1 MPTTRHAMF
10 GVVLGAAVAAAAA
23 ASCEPGVPTE
33 QSRPPTALVATQ
45 SAAPDVPAPLNFVAH
60 LTGASEVPA
69 RETPAVGEVKF
80 QLSPD
85 GTQLEYRLISSNI
98 TNVFV
103 SHIHL
108 GAADVAGPVT
118 VFLFGPVAPGGGRSD
133 GVLAHGTITVA
144 DLKGPLAGHPF
155 SDLIA
160 AMKAG
165 GTYVNVHTNDGVD
178 GTNTG
183 PGDFPG
189 GEIRGQIRPLGPT
202 P

>member
-1 MPTTRHAMF
+1 MPTARHAMV
-10 GVVLGAAVAAAAA
+10 GIVLGAAAAA
-23 ASCEPGVPTE
+23 ASCEPGAPTE
-33 QSRPPTALVATQ
+33 QSRPTALVATQ

-69 RETPAVGEVKF
+69 LPAVTRAVGEVKF

-85 GTQLEYRLISSNI
+85 GTELEYRLISSNV

-118 VFLFGPVAPGGGRSD
+118 VFLFGPVAAGGGRSD
-133 GVLAHGTITVA
+133 GVLAHGTITVD
-144 DLKGPLAGHPF
+144 DLTGPLAGHPF

-160 AMKAG
+160 AMSAG
-165 GTYVNVHTNDGVD
+165 GSYVNVHTNDGVD
-178 GTNTG
+178 GINTG

-189 GEIRGQIRPLGPT
+189 GEIRGQIRLLGPT

>member
-33 QSRPPTALVATQ
+33 QSRPTALIATQ
-45 SAAPDVPAPLNFVAH
+45 SAAPNVPAPLNFVAH

-133 GVLAHGTITVA
+133 GVLARGTITA
-144 DLKGPLAGHPF
+144 ANLIGPLAGHPF

-160 AMKAG
+160 AMTAG

-189 GEIRGQIRPLGPT
+189 GEIRGQLRPIGPT

>member
-10 GVVLGAAVAAAAA
+10 GVVLGAAAAAAAA

-33 QSRPPTALVATQ
+33 QSRPTALVATQ
-45 SAAPDVPAPLNFVAH
+45 GARPDVPAPLNFVAH

-118 VFLFGPVAPGGGRSD
+118 VFLFGPVAAGGGRSD
-133 GVLAHGTITVA
+133 GVLAHGTITA
-144 DLKGPLAGHPF
+144 ANRIGPLACHPF

-160 AMKAG
+160 AMTAG
-165 GTYVNVHTNDGVD
+165 GSYVIGHTFHG
-178 GTNTG
+178 
-183 PGDFPG
+183 
-189 GEIRGQIRPLGPT
+189 
-202 P
+202 

>member
-1 MPTTRHAMF
+1 MPSARHAML
-10 GVVLGAAVAAAAA
+10 GIVLSAAAAV
-23 ASCEPGVPTE
+23 ASCEPAVPTE
-33 QSRPPTALVATQ
+33 QSSPTALVATQ
-45 SAAPDVPAPLNFVAH
+45 RAAPDVPAPLNFVAH

-85 GTQLEYRLISSNI
+85 GTQLEYRLISSNV

-118 VFLFGPVAPGGGRSD
+118 VFLFGPVAAGGGRSD
-133 GVLAHGTITVA
+133 GVLAHGTITVD
-144 DLKGPLAGHPF
+144 DLTGPLAGHPF

-160 AMKAG
+160 AMSAG

-189 GEIRGQIRPLGPT
+189 GEIRGQIRLLGPT

>member
-1 MPTTRHAMF
+1 MPSARHAMV
-10 GVVLGAAVAAAAA
+10 GIVLTAAAAV
-23 ASCEPGVPTE
+23 ASCEPAVPTE
-33 QSRPPTALVATQ
+33 QSSPTALVATQ
-45 SAAPDVPAPLNFVAH
+45 RAAPDVPVPLNFVAH
-60 LTGASEVPA
+60 LIGASEVPA
-69 RETPAVGEVKF
+69 RESPAVGEAKF

-98 TNVFV
+98 HNVIV

-118 VFLFGPVAPGGGRSD
+118 VFLFGPVAAGGGRSD
-133 GVLAHGTITVA
+133 GVLAHGTITVD
-144 DLKGPLAGHPF
+144 DLTGPLAGHPF

-160 AMKAG
+160 AMSAG

-178 GTNTG
+178 GINTG

-189 GEIRGQIRPLGPT
+189 GEIRGQIRLLGPT

>member
-1 MPTTRHAMF
+1 MPSARHAMV
-10 GVVLGAAVAAAAA
+10 GTELTAAAPVAG
-23 ASCEPGVPTE
+23 CEPAVPTE
-33 QSRPPTALVATQ
+33 QSSPTALVAPR
-45 SAAPDVPAPLNFVAH
+45 SAAPAVSVPLNFGAH
-60 LTGASEVPA
+60 LIGASEVPA
-69 RETPAVGEVKF
+69 RESPAVGEAKF

-98 TNVFV
+98 HNVIV

-118 VFLFGPVAPGGGRSD
+118 VFLFGPVAAGGGRSD
-133 GVLAHGTITVA
+133 GVLAHGTITA
-144 DLKGPLAGHPF
+144 ANLIGPLARHPF

-160 AMKAG
+160 AMSAG

-183 PGDFPG
+183 PGDVPG
-189 GEIRGQIRPLGPT
+189 GEIRGQIRLLGPT